1 MPTVAPAATTKM
13 MPYPLPPINESAFR
27 TVQSLRSAIG
37 TTRTAE
43 PERSRDKPA
52 RLALI
57 LVPQEQ
63 RNSESAE
70 IKMKNP
76 AASGVG
82 LNAASAAE
90 TSIMPAQ
97 KSRKPNMMPNKE
109 SVLCARARPIRF
121 SINASASRPPS
132 RGRKGRRFINP
143 SDKWKEQKSWKA
155 ADVCPMYWPKP
166 APQRA
171 MSRLA
176 NGPAAATD
184 RHSDGVRGGVCSSAI
199 KPKGCTS
206 IEETTS
212 PSLAAINAWDSS

>member
-1 MPTVAPAATTKM
+1 MLGQKRAKFRIAFAAECGIQNNVFIKDADSRSGLNNKM

-57 LVPQEQ
+57 LLPQEQ

-70 IKMKNP
+70 IKMKKP

-82 LNAASAAE
+82 LNTASAAE

-97 KSRKPNMMPNKE
+97 KAE
-109 SVLCARARPIRF
+109 
-121 SINASASRPPS
+121 
-132 RGRKGRRFINP
+132 RRI
-143 SDKWKEQKSWKA
+143 
-155 ADVCPMYWPKP
+155 
-166 APQRA
+166 
-171 MSRLA
+171 
-176 NGPAAATD
+176 
-184 RHSDGVRGGVCSSAI
+184 
-199 KPKGCTS
+199 
-206 IEETTS
+206 
-212 PSLAAINAWDSS
+212 

>member
-1 MPTVAPAATTKM
+1 MPTVAPASTTKM
-13 MPYPLPPINESAFR
+13 MPYPLPLINESAFR

-70 IKMKNP
+70 IKMKKP

-97 KSRKPNMMPNKE
+97 KSRTPNMMPNKE

-121 SINASASRPPS
+121 
-132 RGRKGRRFINP
+132 
-143 SDKWKEQKSWKA
+143 
-155 ADVCPMYWPKP
+155 
-166 APQRA
+166 
-171 MSRLA
+171 
-176 NGPAAATD
+176 
-184 RHSDGVRGGVCSSAI
+184 
-199 KPKGCTS
+199 
-206 IEETTS
+206 
-212 PSLAAINAWDSS
+212 

>member
-1 MPTVAPAATTKM
+1 
-13 MPYPLPPINESAFR
+13 
-27 TVQSLRSAIG
+27 
-37 TTRTAE
+37 
-43 PERSRDKPA
+43 
-52 RLALI
+52 
-57 LVPQEQ
+57 
-63 RNSESAE
+63 
-70 IKMKNP
+70 
-76 AASGVG
+76 
-82 LNAASAAE
+82 
-90 TSIMPAQ
+90 
-97 KSRKPNMMPNKE
+97 MMPNKE

-143 SDKWKEQKSWKA
+143 SDKLKEQKSWKA
-155 ADVCPMYWPKP
+155 ADVCPMYLPKP